1 MHFFSESLENYISQH
16 AEEEF
21 EYLQALRAETH
32 RKVIQPRMISGHYQG
47 RLLSFISKLV
57 KPHRILEIGT
67 YTGYSALCLAEG
79 LGDEGRL
86 DTIEINEELIHMHQK
101 HLHQSQY
108 ANQIRVLYGDA
119 LKVLPQL
126 KESYDLVFIDAKK
139 ALYNSYLD
147 LVLPLMSKNGLLLA
161 DNILWSGKVVEEVA
175 DNDKATNELLAF
187 NKRLHEDT
195 NFESIILPVR
205 DGLSLHRKRN
215 D

>member
-1 MHFFSESLENYISQH
+1 
-16 AEEEF
+16 
-21 EYLQALRAETH
+21 
-32 RKVIQPRMISGHYQG
+32 MISGHYQG

-79 LGDEGRL
+79 LDDDGRL
-86 DTIEINEELIHMHQK
+86 DTIEINEELIHIHQK

-139 ALYNSYLD
+139 ALYNCYLD
-147 LVLPLMSKNGLLLA
+147 LVLPLMAKNGLLLA

>member
-1 MHFFSESLENYISQH
+1 MHFFSESLENYISKH

-79 LGDEGRL
+79 LDDDGRL

-108 ANQIRVLYGDA
+108 ANHIRVLYGDA

-126 KESYDLVFIDAKK
+126 NESYDLVFIDAKK

-147 LVLPLMSKNGLLLA
+147 LVLPLMSKNGLLMA

>member
-21 EYLQALRAETH
+21 EYLKALRAETH

-57 KPHRILEIGT
+57 KAHRILEIGT

-79 LGDEGRL
+79 LGDDGRL
-86 DTIEINEELIHMHQK
+86 DTIEINEELIHIHEK

-126 KESYDLVFIDAKK
+126 KDSYDLVFIDAKK

-147 LVLPLMSKNGLLLA
+147 LVLPLMSKNSLLLA

-187 NKRLHEDT
+187 NKRLHEDP

>member
-16 AEEEF
+16 AEKEF

-187 NKRLHEDT
+187 NKRLHEDA

>member
-79 LGDEGRL
+79 LGDDGRL

-126 KESYDLVFIDAKK
+126 NESYDLVFIDAKK

-147 LVLPLMSKNGLLLA
+147 LVLPLMSKNGLLMA

-175 DNDKATNELLAF
+175 DNDKATNELLVF
-187 NKRLHEDT
+187 NQRLHKDP